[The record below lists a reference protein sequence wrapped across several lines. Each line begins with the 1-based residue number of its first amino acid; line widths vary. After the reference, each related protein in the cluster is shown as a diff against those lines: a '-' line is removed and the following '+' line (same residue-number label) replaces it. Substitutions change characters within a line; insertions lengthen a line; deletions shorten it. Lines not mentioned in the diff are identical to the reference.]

1 MPVVEL
7 NEIKE
12 LMPKRKRL
20 LGIDH
25 GTKTWGLAIANPAMT
40 MATPLQTIR
49 FTKFSKNILELAAI
63 CKEWEIGG
71 FIIGLPLNM
80 DGTSGGRVES
90 VRHFGDNLINAKDI
104 LGFDPIIA
112 FFDERLST
120 HTVESFLIE
129 EINLSREK
137 RAQVI
142 DKLAAQVI
150 LQGALNEIKG
160 K

>member
-40 MATPLQTIR
+40 MATPLKTIR

>member
-7 NEIKE
+7 NKIKE
-12 LMPKRKRL
+12 HLPKRKTL

-25 GTKTWGLAIANPAMT
+25 GTKTWGLAIADHRLSI
-40 MATPLQTIR
+40 ATPLKTIL
-49 FTKFSKNILELAAI
+49 FTKFSKNILELAEI
-63 CKEWEIGG
+63 CKEWEVGG

-80 DGTSGGRVES
+80 DGTSGPRVES
-90 VRHFGDNLINAKDI
+90 VRHFGDNLINAKNT
-104 LGFDPIIA
+104 LGFDPVIA

-129 EINLSREK
+129 EIDLSREK

-150 LQGALNEIKG
+150 LQGALNKIKSY
-160 K
+160 